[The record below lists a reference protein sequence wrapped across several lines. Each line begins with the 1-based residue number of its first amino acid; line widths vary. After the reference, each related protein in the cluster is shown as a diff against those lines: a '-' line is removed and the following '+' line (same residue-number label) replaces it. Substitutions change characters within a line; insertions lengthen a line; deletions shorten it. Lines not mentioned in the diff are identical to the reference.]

1 MNKKDWHL
9 LLFLLLSHNSPEN
22 LDRTIH
28 VKLWGRNVYLCAR
41 CTGIYSSISIV
52 FIAWFLGFGFPT
64 WLYLPLFSILPIP
77 SAVDWI
83 TQSCGL
89 RESRNWI
96 RICTGSLF
104 GVSQGLFLL
113 MLIESRFFL
122 FLQALAVVGVYLF
135 SVYIIAWKTKLFG
148 SRKVKMLGNKKS

>member
-1 MNKKDWHL
+1 MNKEDWHL
-9 LLFLLLSHNSPEN
+9 LLFLLLSHNTPEN

-28 VKLWGRNVYLCAR
+28 VKFWGRNVYLCAR
-41 CTGIYSSISIV
+41 CTGVYSSISIIL
-52 FIAWFLGFGFPT
+52 IAWFLGFGFPS

-77 SAVDWI
+77 SALDWI
-83 TQSCGL
+83 TQSCNL

-113 MLIESRFFL
+113 IIIESRFVL
-122 FLQALAVVGVYLF
+122 FLQALAVVGVYLL
-135 SVYIIAWKTKLFG
+135 SVYIIARKTKLFD
-148 SRKVKMLGNKKS
+148 SRKFKMLARS